1 VKSKVLWFVVA
12 FIIAPLLP
20 VDSALAGLLDDLLG
34 YDSGYAQTYNYSVT
48 NSAQPQNPA
57 GVRYETP
64 GYTPRAVPPRS
75 PVVNQQPVAPRVAY
89 QPASAPTRVNA
100 QERSGSKAVLKK
112 KPIQS
117 AALNPG
123 LPATRAQTSNPRK
136 HPVPSYQAN
145 YPAQPRTG
153 LQQPYRRVPTA
164 GYYANPYQARYATTP
179 NYYQG
184 YSHNSWGSSA
194 QACPPGRA

>member
-12 FIIAPLLP
+12 FIIAPL
-20 VDSALAGLLDDLLG
+20 VRIDSAQAGFLEDLLG
-34 YDSGYAQTYNYSVT
+34 YDSGYAQKYTYSVT

-57 GVRYETP
+57 GVGYQAQ
-64 GYTPRAVPPRS
+64 GYTPRPITPQQ
-75 PVVNQQPVAPRVAY
+75 PVVNPRPVAPRVAY
-89 QPASAPTRVNA
+89 QPPPAPTRVNA
-100 QERSGSKAVLKK
+100 QERSGPKAVSKK
-112 KPIQS
+112 KPIQR

-136 HPVPSYQAN
+136 HFAPSYQAN
-145 YPAQPRTG
+145 YPAQPRAG
-153 LQQPYRRVPTA
+153 LQQPYSQAPAA
-164 GYYANPYQARYATTP
+164 GYYANPYQTTYATTP

-184 YSHNSWGSSA
+184 YSRNSWGSSA